1 MDTKKIVALDFD
13 GVVSD
18 SVYECYVMAMKAFR
32 DLGGKLTESSEIEKE
47 FKKARSLVKVAEDYY
62 VILKMIE
69 ENPKIDFDSITNE
82 KFNAEKE
89 KYKQKFEEF
98 NKKFYQ
104 HRSEMQKKDEHG
116 WYNLLREMPGVA
128 KETKK
133 IMKKKKV
140 VIATTRDRDSTAK
153 LLKNY
158 GIEIAPEDIVSKEVF
173 PDKRDQLR
181 VISVKY
187 NVPIKNIILVDDL
200 LDQVKSVK
208 GIGAKAAMADWGYS
222 TPTQRKE
229 AKKEGIPV
237 IQKEDFSKQVMQIL
251 QNEYIKLLIYV
262 LLAVLFL
269 LILNKLNII

>member
-18 SVYECYVMAMKAFR
+18 SVYECYVMAMRAFK

-47 FKKARSLVKVAEDYY
+47 FKKARPLVKVAEDYY

-69 ENPKIDFDSITNE
+69 ENPKIDFDSITSE
-82 KFNAEKE
+82 KFSAEKG
-89 KYKQKFEEF
+89 KHKQKFEEF

-104 HRSEMQKKDEHG
+104 NRSEMQKKDEKG
-116 WYNLLREMPGVA
+116 WYKLLKEMPGVA

-181 VISVKY
+181 LISVKY
-187 NVPIKNIILVDDL
+187 DVPIKNIVLVDDL

-229 AKKEGIPV
+229 AEEEGIPV